1 MSYLQTLWDIFERFL
16 YSEYED
22 SEYED
27 SEYEDSEYEDSEYED
42 SEYEDSESEIIDIQ
56 TMSSGD
62 TIGTSLSTMGIQKR
76 LSSICDN
83 V

>member
-16 YSEYED
+16 Y
-22 SEYED
+22 
-27 SEYEDSEYEDSEYED
+27 SEYED

>member
-16 YSEYED
+16 Y
-22 SEYED
+22 

>member
-16 YSEYED
+16 Y

-62 TIGTSLSTMGIQKR
+62 TIGTSVSTMGIQKR

>member
-1 MSYLQTLWDIFERFL
+1 MLFVMSYLQTLWDIFERFL
-16 YSEYED
+16 YSEYEENPNYD
-22 SEYED
+22 VSEYEQ
-27 SEYEDSEYEDSEYED
+27 
-42 SEYEDSESEIIDIQ
+42 DSESEIIDIQ

-62 TIGTSLSTMGIQKR
+62 TICTSVSTMGIQKR